1 MPSSNK
7 WWDRLPWAD
16 RQTLRRRQVE
26 ALERL
31 ASLLEQSIAARE
43 RQHAEY
49 LALEVKKA
57 VWLKPR

>member
-1 MPSSNK
+1 M
-7 WWDRLPWAD
+7 
-16 RQTLRRRQVE
+16 E